1 MAAHDDLGGDL
12 RGREAEGPDGPVYV
26 LSGDLDIGA
35 TGARTDRLLAY
46 GAARGQRVTLDMADV
61 GFIDSSGLRCL
72 TRVFSELAS
81 FGGELRIVNA
91 SEAVR
96 RVLRLVGVEE
106 MFGLGPG

>member
-1 MAAHDDLGGDL
+1 MAVVDDLGEDL
-12 RGREAEGPDGPVYV
+12 RGREADGPDGPVYV
-26 LSGDLDIGA
+26 LSGDLDMGS
-35 TGARTDRLLAY
+35 TGALTDRLLAY
-46 GAARGQRVTLDMADV
+46 GAGRGHRVALDMADV

-91 SEAVR
+91 SEAVL

-106 MFGLGPG
+106 MFGLGSG